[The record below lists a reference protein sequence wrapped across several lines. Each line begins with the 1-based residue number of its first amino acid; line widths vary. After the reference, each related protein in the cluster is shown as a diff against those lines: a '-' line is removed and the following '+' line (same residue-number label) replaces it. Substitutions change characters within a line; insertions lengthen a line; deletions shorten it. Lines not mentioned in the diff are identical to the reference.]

1 MAGEN
6 NKGIQSVTVS
16 IAEQQ
21 ITDNVTIVHAGN
33 VDIMESVEGE
43 IYDYHF
49 SMRVEET
56 EKTGIMQTC
65 HLCSDIDEALY
76 RQIEYK
82 VPENKYG
89 WPTEYNRMYDQAVA
103 ENPEKTLNKMPV
115 APASEHMAKIAEAI
129 GKSVIW
135 QCDDWI
141 STLDVE
147 NQGGSTYAS
156 LISELVGWSARVPR
170 MMINCYI
177 RSDGVHVVQRGH
189 ETNTIDLTQYS
200 FSMPKIKKK
209 IVRTTWGSTPWSR
222 TNVTTKYKHW
232 SEFIQEPADFGGGDG
247 EDDGSRTTRN
257 SDGLVEETIEESDSG
272 KIVTHYTYATGPN
285 GEKYLETE
293 VQEKYERDSYG
304 VLEHVDT
311 ITTTHKM
318 VSATQSHVFAQSEDD
333 SYLGSTVSTNNFDD
347 RATPYKRG
355 GRGHGGTMSRGA
367 YLYSMGIGMLVY
379 DENGNVYNL
388 MEIVYHDEAVKEQ
401 GATIQG
407 LSLIDTDFPIYGKET
422 LEALTE
428 EIQWMN
434 RKTEEVVT
442 LDVYGMEHLCD
453 FNDKFTLSID
463 GMGEGDEGI
472 SGEYFLRSNTAL
484 QSETIVN
491 KQTLELVRWY

>member
-33 VDIMESVEGE
+33 VDIMEAVEGE

-49 SMRVEET
+49 SMRVEST
-56 EKTGIMQTC
+56 EKQGIMQTC

-76 RQIEYK
+76 QQIEYK
-82 VPENKYG
+82 VPDDKYG
-89 WPTEYNRMYDQAVA
+89 WPPEYNRMYDQAVA

-156 LISELVGWSARVPR
+156 LLSELVGWSARVPR
-170 MMINCYI
+170 RLINCYI
-177 RSDGVHVVQRGH
+177 RSDGIHVVQRGH
-189 ETNTIDLTQYS
+189 ESNTIDLNEFKIS
-200 FSMPKIKKK
+200 VPKIKKS
-209 IVRTTWGSTPWSR
+209 IVRTTWGSTPWSK
-222 TNVTTKYKHW
+222 TNTRTKYKHW
-232 SEFIQEPADFGGGDG
+232 DEVIKEPVDWGK
-247 EDDGSRTTRN
+247 ESPSPPQVKVDDS
-257 SDGLVEETIEESDSG
+257 GLVEETVEESRTERIET
-272 KIVTHYTYATGPN
+272 KYYYAEGAN
-285 GEKYLETE
+285 GEKYLKKE
-293 VQEKYERDSYG
+293 VQTKYERVGEWPYG
-304 VLEHVDT
+304 YFEEVDE
-311 ITTTHKM
+311 ITTEHKM
-318 VSATQSHVFAQSEDD
+318 VSATQSNVIAQRSDG
-333 SYLGSTVSTNNFDD
+333 SYLGSTVSTNRFDD
-347 RATPYKRG
+347 RASPYQKSV
-355 GRGHGGTMSRGA
+355 SRGA
-367 YLYSMGIGMLVY
+367 YLYNQGIGMLVH
-379 DENGNVYNL
+379 DENYNWYNIL
-388 MEIVYHDEAVKEQ
+388 SVIHHEDPEKEQ
-401 GATIQG
+401 IQIPG
-407 LSLIDTDFPIYGKET
+407 LSLIDSSFPIYGKDV

-453 FNDKFTLSID
+453 FNDKFTLTVE
-463 GMGEGDEGI
+463 GMGDGDEGI

>member
-33 VDIMESVEGE
+33 VDIMEAVEGE

-89 WPTEYNRMYDQAVA
+89 WPTEYNQLYDQAVA
-103 ENPEKTLNKMPV
+103 ENPEKTLNKIPV

-129 GKSVIW
+129 GKSVVIW

-141 STLDVE
+141 STMDVE

-156 LISELVGWSARVPR
+156 LISELFGWSARVPR

-209 IVRTTWGSTPWSR
+209 IVRTTWGSTPWSK
-222 TNVTTKYKHW
+222 TNVKTKYKYW
-232 SEFIQEPADFGGGDG
+232 DEVDKEPVDMSELGNL
-247 EDDGSRTTRN
+247 RRRM
-257 SDGLVEETIEESDSG
+257 GLVEKTIEQTSNG
-272 KIVTHYTYATGPN
+272 KIITRYSYATGPN
-285 GEKYLETE
+285 GEKYLGKEEQESYARDPETGDF
-293 VQEKYERDSYG
+293 Y
-304 VLEHVDT
+304 LVDT
-311 ITTTHKM
+311 ITTTHRI
-318 VSATQSHVFAQSEDD
+318 VSATQTHVFATSLDG
-333 SYLGSTVSTNNFDD
+333 SFLGSTVSTSNFDD
-347 RATPYKRG
+347 RATPYRS
-355 GRGHGGTMSRGA
+355 GRQSGA
-367 YLYSMGIGMLVY
+367 YLYWMGNGMLVK
-379 DENGNVYNL
+379 DENGSWYNL
-388 MEIVYHDEAVKEQ
+388 LSITKHEDKEKEQ
-401 GATIQG
+401 AGTLSG
-407 LSLIDTDFPIYGKET
+407 LSLIDTDFPIYGTEMLET
-422 LEALTE
+422 LTE

-434 RKTEEVVT
+434 RKTEEVII

-453 FNDKFTLSID
+453 FNDKFTLSIA
-463 GMGEGDEGI
+463 GFGEGDEGV
-472 SGEYFLRSNTAL
+472 SGEYFLRSNTAV
-484 QSETIVN
+484 QTETIIN